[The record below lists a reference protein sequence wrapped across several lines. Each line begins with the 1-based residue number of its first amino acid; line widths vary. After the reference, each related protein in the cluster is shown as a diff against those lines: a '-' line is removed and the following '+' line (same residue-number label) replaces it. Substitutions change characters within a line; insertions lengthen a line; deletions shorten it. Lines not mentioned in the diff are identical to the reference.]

1 METEG
6 KRWNERFGE
15 WGTATHGRRI
25 TAWVVLLLLGCVMT
39 VLLVTNPGEALSGVR
54 PQGAVLAPVLVVL
67 MLFLL
72 WRELR
77 TGDSR
82 K

>member
-6 KRWNERFGE
+6 KGWSQRFGE
-15 WGTATHGRRI
+15 WGTATHGRRV
-25 TAWVVLLLLGCVMT
+25 TAWVVLLLVGCAMT
-39 VLLVTNPGEALSGVR
+39 VLLVTDPGKALTGVR
-54 PQGAVLAPVLVVL
+54 PAGAVLAPVMVVL

-72 WRELR
+72 WREFK

-82 K
+82 

>member
-1 METEG
+1 METG
-6 KRWNERFGE
+6 RKRWSERFGE
-15 WGTATHGRRI
+15 WGTATHARRL

-39 VLLVTNPGEALSGVR
+39 VLLVTDPGEALSGTK
-54 PQGAVLAPVLVVL
+54 PYGAVLAPVLVVL
-67 MLFLL
+67 MVFLL
-72 WRELR
+72 WREVR